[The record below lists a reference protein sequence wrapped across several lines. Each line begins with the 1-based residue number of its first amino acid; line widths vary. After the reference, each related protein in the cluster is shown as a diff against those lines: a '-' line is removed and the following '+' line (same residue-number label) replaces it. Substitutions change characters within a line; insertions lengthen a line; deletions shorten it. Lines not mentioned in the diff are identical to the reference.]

1 MSELIDRKAAIR
13 ATWQEPSYTDPL
25 NVLTEV
31 RDRINALPTIPAPR
45 WHRVE
50 EELPEETK
58 VVIIHK
64 EWDDEITLG
73 YSYSFGEIRMWMCLK
88 TPYDIYEVP
97 WVGAG
102 HVDYWMPLPEP
113 PKEEE

>member
-50 EELPEETK
+50 DELPKLPDKDYCHVWCVGWFEGQTRSVPMEYGRILKRGKREERWLLYDRISLPPTK
-58 VVIIHK
+58 
-64 EWDDEITLG
+64 WA
-73 YSYSFGEIRMWMCLK
+73 Y
-88 TPYDIYEVP
+88 
-97 WVGAG
+97 
-102 HVDYWMPLPEP
+102 LPEP